1 MTLPLSDEHFQEL
14 FTTQKVLFID
24 KPSDWTS
31 HDIVNVMR
39 GKTGVRRIG
48 HAGTLDPMATGLLI
62 VLVGRE
68 ATKYQDYF
76 MHMDKSYQFTARLG
90 YETDTFDR
98 TGTTTNS
105 SSWEVVKSI
114 SKGDTEDVL
123 KLFHGTYEQQVPMY
137 SAVRVDGQKLY
148 KLARKGKKVKPPTR
162 IVKIT
167 SLELLRFDRDEV
179 QQTVTFE
186 CLVECGSG
194 TYVRSLAY
202 DIGQKLHVGATV
214 TSLRRTT
221 IGPFSV
227 TNAQIWEK

>member
-1 MTLPLSDEHFQEL
+1 MTLPLLDEHFQEL
-14 FTTQKVLFID
+14 LAAQKVLFID

-31 HDIVNVMR
+31 HDIVNVVR
-39 GKTGVRRIG
+39 GKTGVRRVG

-76 MHMDKSYQFTARLG
+76 MHMDKSYHFTAQLG
-90 YETDTFDR
+90 YETDTLDR
-98 TGTTTNS
+98 TGATTHT
-105 SSWEVVKSI
+105 SSWDEVKKITQEKIEEVVKSF
-114 SKGDTEDVL
+114 V
-123 KLFHGTYEQQVPMY
+123 GTYEQQVPMY

-148 KLARKGKKVKPPTR
+148 DLARKGKKVKPPTR
-162 IVKIT
+162 IVNIT
-167 SLELLRFDRDEV
+167 SLQLLGFDIDLAKQEA
-179 QQTVTFE
+179 TFE
-186 CLVECGSG
+186 CTVECGSG
-194 TYVRSLAY
+194 TYIRSLAQ

-227 TNAQIWEK
+227 NSAQIWEK